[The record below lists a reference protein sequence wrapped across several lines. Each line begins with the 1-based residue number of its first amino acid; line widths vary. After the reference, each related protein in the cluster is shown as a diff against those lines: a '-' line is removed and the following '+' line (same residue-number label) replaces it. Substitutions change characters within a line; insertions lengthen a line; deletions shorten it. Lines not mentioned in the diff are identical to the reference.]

1 MLAAAVLEDIAYNS
15 YLLFIFFF
23 FVGKWGMCFVDFNLS
38 NVSLLFFSISE
49 GNEDLQ
55 FCFSPPSVVF

>member
-1 MLAAAVLEDIAYNS
+1 
-15 YLLFIFFF
+15 
-23 FVGKWGMCFVDFNLS
+23 MCFVDFNLS

-55 FCFSPPSVVF
+55 FCFSPSSVVF